1 MLGNLLVLLT
11 FISFVAIFYFW
22 LKKHDKKWVIISIV
36 ATIIFGTFYSFT
48 PEYKEEQAKQAQEKK
63 ARNNEAKRRS
73 SIKKQNN
80 KKSQSSTKK
89 ARKSSNKST
98 KSRKT
103 QHKETSKSTLLKRAK
118 KLKYGMTIDKVKKVM
133 KVKPSKEEKDEVGNM
148 TLMWGND
155 VVYLSFDKNNKLNQA
170 IEGAPQ
176 IEKQAKTAAKNKTK
190 NKEENNNK
198 LIGFAQAFG
207 TKPSEEIQRM
217 PSVYKTLEY
226 GNDLYIIWSPGNGLP
241 TLLRVDDTVNNVT
254 KVYKYDKNSNDRKGK
269 LLYTGRTIIQR
280 NKRPI
285 IYY

>member
-36 ATIIFGTFYSFT
+36 ATLIFGTFYSFT
-48 PEYKEEQAKQAQEKK
+48 PEYKEELAKQAQEKK

-133 KVKPSKEEKDEVGNM
+133 KDKPSKEEKDEVGNM

-155 VVYLSFDKNNKLNQA
+155 VVYLGFDKNNKLNQA

-176 IEKQAKTAAKNKTK
+176 IEKQAKKTAKNKTK

-226 GNDLYIIWSPGNGLP
+226 GNDLYIIWNPGNGLP

-269 LLYTGRTIIQR
+269 LLYTGRTIIQK